1 MIGGRIVGGRG
12 EEAAPTSCSAAVADR
27 TRAAYIV
34 RRVWDND
41 GEFPLIEAA
50 YHLPKGLTPD
60 LAENRVW
67 IRGGEFHV
75 LPRDRPA
82 PGPISLPNGL
92 GALWALDPATTIAS
106 HGMRAAIAE
115 RLESLSVGQ
124 THVAHAL
131 LPARAAAL
139 LLRAPQLLPAIV
151 EAFYYRDLSDAKVKG
166 EL

>member
-1 MIGGRIVGGRG
+1 MR
-12 EEAAPTSCSAAVADR
+12 
-27 TRAAYIV
+27 RA
-34 RRVWDND
+34 WDND

-67 IRGGEFHV
+67 IRGGEFHL

-82 PGPISLPNGL
+82 PGPITLANGL
-92 GALWALDPATTIAS
+92 GTLWALDPATTIAS
-106 HGMRAAIAE
+106 RGMRAAIAE

-139 LLRAPQLLPAIV
+139 LLRSPQLLPAIV